1 MTQEEIKQ
9 KLKNEKKHG
18 FDSLRLLVEVLRGE
32 GGCVWD
38 REQTH
43 ESIRNNIIEET
54 YEVVEAIDKS
64 DSALLRE
71 ELGDVMLQVVFHS
84 RIEEEKGSFDIEDV
98 TTEVVDKMILRHP
111 HVFGD
116 VKVADSGEVLDNW
129 EKIKKE
135 EKQRKTVKESMLSV
149 PKQLPA
155 LMRAAKVIKKAKKDG
170 WQPDCGENEI
180 VKAAEAFSRAKTVD
194 EKNFA
199 AASLIFALMAGSK
212 EELDIERALSDKA
225 DEFINTYKEC
235 GKELT

>member
-1 MTQEEIKQ
+1 MTQEEKKQ
-9 KLKNEKKHG
+9 KLKNEKKHS
-18 FDSLRLLVEVLRGE
+18 FDSLRLLVDVLRGE

-54 YEVVEAIDKS
+54 YEVVEAIDKR
-64 DSALLRE
+64 DAALLRE

-84 RIEEEKGSFDIEDV
+84 RIEEEKGSFDIDDV
-98 TTEVVDKMILRHP
+98 MTEVVDKMILRHP

-116 VKVADSGEVLDNW
+116 VKVADSSEVLDNW

-135 EKQRKTVKESMLSV
+135 EKKRKTAKESMLSV

-170 WQPDCGENEI
+170 WQPGRGENEL
-180 VKAAEAFSRAKTVD
+180 VKAAETFSHAENAD
-194 EKNFA
+194 EKNRA
-199 AASLIFALMAGSK
+199 AAALIFALTADGG
-212 EELDIERALSDKA
+212 EELDIERALSDKV

-235 GKELT
+235 EEE

>member
-1 MTQEEIKQ
+1 MTQEEKKQ
-9 KLKNEKKHG
+9 KLKSEKKHG
-18 FDSLRLLVEVLRGE
+18 FDSLRLLVDVLRGE

-38 REQTH
+38 KEQTH

-54 YEVVEAIDKS
+54 YEVVEAIDKR
-64 DSALLRE
+64 DTALLRE

-98 TTEVVDKMILRHP
+98 MTEVVDKMILRHP

-116 VKVADSGEVLDNW
+116 VKVADSSEVLDNW

-135 EKQRKTVKESMLSV
+135 EKHRKTAKESMLSV

-170 WQPDCGENEI
+170 WHPDFGEDEI
-180 VKAAEAFSRAKTVD
+180 VKAAEAFSCAKTAD
-194 EKNFA
+194 AKNLA
-199 AASLIFALMAGSK
+199 AASLIFALTADVG
-212 EELDIERALSDKA
+212 EELDIERALSDKV
-225 DEFINTYKEC
+225 DEFINTYNECEKE
-235 GKELT
+235 